1 MAAALCDAGSKG
13 TIQGGADDVNVRRD
27 VCRAIG
33 ATSLA
38 QLPHANLRLHSD
50 FFHRLVSLVS
60 YADVVI
66 LLHSIIFASL
76 VFEWWCPLRRR
87 LRT

>member
-38 QLPHANLRLHSD
+38 QIQHANLRLHPD
-50 FFHRLVSLVS
+50 FFRRLARLVS
-60 YADVVI
+60 YANVVM
-66 LLHSIIFASL
+66 LLHSIISAS
-76 VFEWWCPLRRR
+76 FRS
-87 LRT
+87 